1 MSGNDEFAAF
11 LIPTIV
17 GVLIAIFSV
26 RLSEW
31 TTRRRLSELEIS
43 FVLLSASDHS
53 TIELR
58 FKNVGKHEVR
68 DCFTEWVEFDD
79 RVHEKIAMHRPL
91 NWTDNVDGD
100 FRRTI
105 FPNQSA
111 YIELTATSKV
121 LSKEFANQ
129 IIRSAQDVRDRKDG
143 SVTIELSWH
152 SGQMSRIEVVYF
164 WSGGVADPLD
174 NANIASAVDKSFQ
187 WRNRFKLHNV
197 SIGSRNAS
205 E

>member
-31 TTRRRLSELEIS
+31 ATRRRLSELEIS

-68 DCFTEWVEFDD
+68 DCFAEWVEFDD

-100 FRRTI
+100 FHRTL

-129 IIRSAQDVRDRKDG
+129 IIRSAQDVPDRKDG

-152 SGQMSRIEVVYF
+152 SGQMSRIEVVYL
-164 WSGGVADPLD
+164 WSAGDADPLD
-174 NANIASAVDKSFQ
+174 DANIASAIDKSFQ

-197 SIGSRNAS
+197 SIARRNN
-205 E
+205 

>member
-31 TTRRRLSELEIS
+31 ATRRRLSELEIS

-68 DCFTEWVEFDD
+68 DCFAEWVEFDD

-100 FRRTI
+100 FHRTL

-129 IIRSAQDVRDRKDG
+129 IIRSAQDVPDRKDG

-164 WSGGVADPLD
+164 WSGGDADPLD
-174 NANIASAVDKSFQ
+174 DANIASAIDKSFQ

-197 SIGSRNAS
+197 SIARSNN
-205 E
+205 